1 MIAILDYGVGNLGS
15 ILNMLKRIGVRA
27 ALTTDPREIPI
38 AEKVILPGVGNFDHC
53 MVKLRESGFVPHLE
67 EEVVKGG
74 KPLLAICV
82 GCQMLMERSEEGVQ
96 PGLGWLKG
104 GVKRFDDSILK
115 QGLKIPHM
123 SWTDVR
129 PVGDSP
135 LFRSMEDPRF
145 YFVHSY
151 HLDCGDPSDVSG
163 EATYGYGFPASVQK
177 RNLHGVQFHPE
188 KSHRF
193 GMRLLENFSAL

>member
-27 ALTTDPREIPI
+27 NLTTDPAGISV
-38 AEKVILPGVGNFDHC
+38 ADKVILPGVGNFDHC
-53 MVKLRESGFVPHLE
+53 MVKLRESGFIPHLE
-67 EEVVKGG
+67 EEVIKGE

-104 GVKRFDDSILK
+104 GVKRFDETILK

-123 SWTDVR
+123 GWTDV
-129 PVGDSP
+129 SP
-135 LFRSMEDPRF
+135 LGENPLLRSIEAPRF

-151 HLDCGDPSDVSG
+151 HLDCEDPSDVTG
-163 EATYGYGFPASVQK
+163 EATYGYRFPASVQK
-177 RNLHGVQFHPE
+177 RNLYGVQFHPE